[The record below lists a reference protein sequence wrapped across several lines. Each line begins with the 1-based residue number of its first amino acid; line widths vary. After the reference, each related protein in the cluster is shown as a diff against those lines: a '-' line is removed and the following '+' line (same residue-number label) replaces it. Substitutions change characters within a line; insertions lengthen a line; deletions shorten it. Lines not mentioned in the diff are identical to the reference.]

1 MLEFLSWSLN
11 EFGSGGF
18 STFLRKFKLHQMK
31 TENGRN
37 CGPVLDAN
45 DVTVFQPWC
54 SGTAATILIVFIHNR
69 FEINHE
75 RVKRN

>member
-1 MLEFLSWSLN
+1 
-11 EFGSGGF
+11 
-18 STFLRKFKLHQMK
+18 MK